1 MSKSA
6 LDQIPSKLSAEWQDW
21 LASNIVAG
29 CTSADMEKVMID
41 NAFDPAFAR
50 SAIVVVRS
58 MTERVQQQSP
68 SVLNGYKAE
77 PLRLPKGVI
86 LDASGHPVKVGFL
99 MENPNIAL
107 LDGLLTDEEC
117 EALIQASAGKLERSL
132 VVDRQ
137 SGGQLPSNVRSSEGA
152 HFQRGETDLVKAI
165 EARIAALTGLRIEQ
179 GEPIQILHYGLQG
192 EYLPHHDYFDPMDPG
207 TPVILKTGGQ
217 RIATLVMYLNTP
229 EEGGAT
235 HFPELDLEVK
245 ARKGSAV
252 YFEYM
257 NKAGQIDSRS
267 LHAGMPVVKGEK
279 WIATKWLRESNY

>member
-1 MSKSA
+1 MSKTASN
-6 LDQIPSKLSAEWQDW
+6 QVPTRLSAEWQDW

-29 CTSADMEKVMID
+29 CTNADMEKIMVD
-41 NAFDPAFAR
+41 NAFDPVFAR

-68 SVLNGYKAE
+68 SVLNGYVAE
-77 PLRLPKGVI
+77 PLRLPKGVV
-86 LDASGHPVKVGFL
+86 LDAAGHAVEVGFS

-107 LDGLLTDEEC
+107 LEGLLTDSEC
-117 EALIQASAGKLERSL
+117 DALVGASAGKLERSL

-137 SGGQLPSNVRSSEGA
+137 SGGQLPSEVRSSEGA
-152 HFQRGETDLVKAI
+152 HFQRGENDLIRAI
-165 EARIAALTGLRIEQ
+165 EARISALTGLRLEQ
-179 GEPIQILHYGLQG
+179 GEPLQILHYGLKG

-207 TPVILKTGGQ
+207 TAVILKTGGQ
-217 RIATLVMYLNTP
+217 RIATLVIYLNTP
-229 EEGGAT
+229 EEGGGT

-257 NKAGQIDSRS
+257 NKSGQIDSRS
-267 LHAGMPVVKGEK
+267 LHAGLPVLKGEK

>member
-1 MSKSA
+1 MSKT
-6 LDQIPSKLSAEWQDW
+6 LRDQIPSKLSSEWQDW

-29 CTSADMEKVMID
+29 CTNADMEKVMVE
-41 NAFDPAFAR
+41 NSFDPVFAR

-68 SVLNGYKAE
+68 SLLNGYLAE
-77 PLRLPKGVI
+77 PIRLPKGVV
-86 LDASGHPVKVGFL
+86 LEAAGHKVEVGFS

-107 LDGLLTDEEC
+107 LDGILTDSEC
-117 EALIQASAGKLERSL
+117 DALIKASVGKLERSL

-137 SGGQLPSNVRSSEGA
+137 TGGQLPSEVRSSEGA
-152 HFQRGETDLVKAI
+152 HFQRGENDLIRSI
-165 EARIAALTGLRIEQ
+165 EARISALTGLRVEQ
-179 GEPIQILHYGLQG
+179 GEPLQILHYGLQG

-217 RIATLVMYLNTP
+217 RIATMVIYLNTP
-229 EEGGAT
+229 EQGGAT
-235 HFPELDLEVK
+235 RFPELDLEVK

-257 NKAGQIDSRS
+257 NEAGQIDSRS
-267 LHAGMPVVKGEK
+267 LHAGLPVLTGEK
-279 WIATKWLRESNY
+279 WIATKWLRQSNY

>member
-1 MSKSA
+1 MSKIA
-6 LDQIPSKLSAEWQDW
+6 LDQIPSKISAEWQDW

-29 CTSADMEKVMID
+29 CINVDMEKVMVD
-41 NAFDPAFAR
+41 NGFDPAFAR

-68 SVLNGYKAE
+68 NVLGGYQAE
-77 PLRLPKGVI
+77 PLRLPKGVV
-86 LDASGHPVKVGFL
+86 LDAAGHQVEVAFS
-99 MENPNIAL
+99 MVNPNIAL
-107 LDGLLTDEEC
+107 LHGILSEQEC
-117 EALIQASAGKLERSL
+117 DALIEASVGKLERSL

-152 HFQRGETDLVKAI
+152 HFQRGETDLIRSI
-165 EARIAALTGLRIEQ
+165 EARIAALTGLRVEQ
-179 GEPIQILHYGLQG
+179 GEPLQILHYGLSG
-192 EYLPHHDYFDPMDPG
+192 EYLPHHDYFDPVDPG

-217 RIATLVMYLNTP
+217 RVATLVMYLNTP

-257 NKAGQIDSRS
+257 NKVGQIDSRS
-267 LHAGMPVVKGEK
+267 LHAGMPVLAGEK
-279 WIATKWLRESNY
+279 WIATKWLRQSNY

>member
-1 MSKSA
+1 MSKTASN
-6 LDQIPSKLSAEWQDW
+6 QVPTRLSAEWQDW

-29 CTSADMEKVMID
+29 CTNADMEKIMVD
-41 NAFDPAFAR
+41 NAFDAVFAR

-68 SVLNGYKAE
+68 SVLNGYVAE
-77 PLRLPKGVI
+77 PLRLPKGVV
-86 LDASGHPVKVGFL
+86 LDAAGHAVEVGFS

-107 LDGLLTDEEC
+107 LEGLLTDSEC
-117 EALIQASAGKLERSL
+117 DALVEASAGKLERSL

-137 SGGQLPSNVRSSEGA
+137 SGGQLPSEVRSSEGA
-152 HFQRGETDLVKAI
+152 HFQRGENDLIRAI
-165 EARIAALTGLRIEQ
+165 EARISALTGLRLEQ
-179 GEPIQILHYGLQG
+179 GEPLQILHYGLKG

-207 TPVILKTGGQ
+207 TAVILKTGGQ
-217 RIATLVMYLNTP
+217 RIATLVIYLNTP
-229 EEGGAT
+229 EEGGGT

-257 NKAGQIDSRS
+257 NKSGQIDSRS
-267 LHAGMPVVKGEK
+267 LHAGLPVLKGEK